1 MASSRPI
8 FPFLINLA
16 CVFFDG
22 GQRPGSKGPNS
33 QLWHSFV
40 VASPPEGMFID
51 GVASSECY
59 TAVSFWEPDVD
70 RRPVESCVAIVIGE
84 AAFVPRG
91 PNDPT
96 ETDKMMKIQGIQVL
110 V

>member
-1 MASSRPI
+1 
-8 FPFLINLA
+8 
-16 CVFFDG
+16 VFFDG
-22 GQRPGSKGPNS
+22 GQRPGSKGSNN

-40 VASPPEGMFID
+40 VAAPPEGIFID
-51 GVASSECY
+51 GVASDECY

-70 RRPVESCVAIVIGE
+70 RRPIESSVAIVIGE
-84 AAFVPRG
+84 AAFLSKG

-96 ETDKMMKIQGIQVL
+96 ENDKMMKIQGIQVS

>member
-8 FPFLINLA
+8 FLFLINLA

-40 VASPPEGMFID
+40 VALPPEGMFID

-59 TAVSFWEPDVD
+59 TVVSFWELDVD
-70 RRPVESCVAIVIGE
+70 CRPVESCVAIVIGE

-96 ETDKMMKIQGIQVL
+96 KTDKMMKIQGIQVL